1 MKITKIEP
9 QKRNSKRVSIYID
22 DTFAFGVDMEVAYRT
37 DLKEGKEVD
46 KQFIESVIKKEEQ
59 FRANNYALNLLS
71 FRARSEKEIYD
82 RMLQKGYEPSVIAN
96 TIHYLK
102 EQRYL
107 NDKDFAEM
115 FIKDKF
121 ELNRYGRNRIKTE
134 LLKKGVS
141 KKLVND
147 LMEEVIHPDREYET
161 ARELAEKKMK
171 SYQRDSKNAQHRKL
185 SGFLLRRG
193 YSYDIVS
200 KVVKELIHLSRDE
213 DERNNVGWK
222 IKTTK

>member
-213 DERNNVGWK
+213 DES
-222 IKTTK
+222 

>member
-141 KKLVND
+141 KELVND

-171 SYQRDSKNAQHRKL
+171 SYQKDSKNAQHRKL

-213 DERNNVGWK
+213 DES
-222 IKTTK
+222 